1 MDDKL
6 EALNQEI
13 QAIVRALAQEDQMAR
28 QMADLE
34 QQRDERRLRVR
45 QTALLAEKEQGDLDA
60 LERGGLRALFLR
72 LTGDR
77 EERLSKE
84 RREAMAAKLQ
94 HEQAQQ
100 DLEDIRR
107 RIHALRERQN
117 QLQADRRRLDVL
129 RDEKAR
135 HLKELGGQA
144 GEALS
149 QLDGE
154 LDPLEQQREEL
165 SQALY
170 AGRKA
175 HSSLESVD
183 RTLASAANWGT
194 FDMMGGGVLVTME
207 KYNRLSDARAG
218 IHAAQ
223 QALSEFRTELADV
236 NTADFKLPQMESSQF
251 LTFADYFWDNILI
264 DWSVQQDIYDT
275 QHQVNR
281 LARRV
286 QSILDQ
292 LEQQDRSLA
301 ARQAELEQRR
311 AELLAQF

>member
-1 MDDKL
+1 M
-6 EALNQEI
+6 
-13 QAIVRALAQEDQMAR
+13 
-28 QMADLE
+28 
-34 QQRDERRLRVR
+34 
-45 QTALLAEKEQGDLDA
+45 
-60 LERGGLRALFLR
+60 
-72 LTGDR
+72 
-77 EERLSKE
+77 
-84 RREAMAAKLQ
+84 
-94 HEQAQQ
+94 
-100 DLEDIRR
+100 
-107 RIHALRERQN
+107 
-117 QLQADRRRLDVL
+117 
-129 RDEKAR
+129 
-135 HLKELGGQA
+135 
-144 GEALS
+144 
-149 QLDGE
+149 
-154 LDPLEQQREEL
+154 
-165 SQALY
+165 
-170 AGRKA
+170 
-175 HSSLESVD
+175 D

-251 LTFADYFWDNILI
+251 LTFADYFWDNILV

-286 QSILDQ
+286 QSILEQ